1 MSPDSPDDPRI
12 LPIPPRSS
20 RQEEGRHAFTRAL
33 GAIAARDLVGAE
45 VAFTLSLS
53 CARDAGDS
61 ADQGRALQGLGL
73 IADHRRNYQLALDRY
88 QQALECYG
96 NAPFL
101 TGQMLTQHLIG
112 IVALRLDRRA
122 AARQAFTTCQ
132 DMAHVIGHL
141 PWYGKACFWLNKLA
155 LAPAEET
162 AAQQYWSRV
171 LREYE
176 EHGDETT
183 TLA

>member
-1 MSPDSPDDPRI
+1 MTPDSHDDPRQ
-12 LPIPPRSS
+12 LPLPTRSS
-20 RQEEGRHAFTRAL
+20 HQEEGRCAFTRAL
-33 GAIAARDLVGAE
+33 GAIAARDLAGAE
-45 VAFTLSLS
+45 AAFTLSLS

-73 IADHRRNYQLALDRY
+73 IADHRRNYHLALDRY
-88 QQALECYG
+88 QQALECYC
-96 NAPFL
+96 NAPFP

-112 IVALRLDRRA
+112 IVSLRLDRSA
-122 AARQAFTTCQ
+122 AAQHAFTACR

-155 LAPAEET
+155 LAPTEET
-162 AAQQYWSRV
+162 TAQQYWSRV

-183 TLA
+183 ALA